1 MGCCPDTDID
11 PNKGSKLQKR
21 LCCCVGGGRG
31 GGVGGGVLQDNLDLL
46 TL

>member
-31 GGVGGGVLQDNLDLL
+31 GRGGYYKIIWIY
-46 TL
+46 

>member
-21 LCCCVGGGRG
+21 LCCCVGGGKG
-31 GGVGGGVLQDNLDLL
+31 GGLGAVLEDNLDLL

>member
-31 GGVGGGVLQDNLDLL
+31 GGGVGGVLQDNLDLL